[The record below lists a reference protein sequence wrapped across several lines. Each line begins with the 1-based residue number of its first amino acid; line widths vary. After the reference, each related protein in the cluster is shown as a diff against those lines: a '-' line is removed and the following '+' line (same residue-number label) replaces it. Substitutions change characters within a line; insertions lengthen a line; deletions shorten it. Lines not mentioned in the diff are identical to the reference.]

1 MKIALIIACALI
13 VLGLVIGIIGLAL
26 IGFNFKEMSTMKTVE
41 NTYTVAQPFSHIAI
55 EASIAKIEIAP
66 ATDGICRVDCEENDK
81 LYFTVSV
88 SGDTLCI
95 DLVDGTKWYDF
106 IGVNAGNVSATVY
119 LPESAY
125 ASLSIKN
132 STGAAS
138 VASGFTFGSATIK
151 STTGS
156 LRFSGNVTGDLNAK
170 LSTGTLTLTD
180 AAVGGNLT
188 MESSSGSIKTSNV
201 SIGGT
206 LNVETDTGSVKMNT
220 VTCATL
226 EMKYETGS
234 VTLTDVL
241 ASEKMEIDGS
251 TGSLRFERA
260 DAPTIKIETSTG
272 SVRGTL
278 RSEKIFYAKSSTGS
292 VNVPRGTQGG
302 ICEIETS
309 TGSIDITIE

>member
-1 MKIALIIACALI
+1 MKIALIIACALV

-26 IGFNFKEMSTMKTVE
+26 IGFNFKEMSTVKTVE
-41 NTYTVAQPFSHIAI
+41 NTYTIAQPFSHVRISS
-55 EASIAKIEIAP
+55 SIGSLEIRP
-66 ATDGICRVDCEENDK
+66 ATDGVCRLECVETAK
-81 LYFTVSV
+81 LYYTHTLEN
-88 SGDTLCI
+88 DTLCI
-95 DLVDGTKWYDF
+95 MLTNDMKWPDY
-106 IGVNAGNVSATVY
+106 IGINTASARAVLY
-119 LPESAY
+119 LPDAAY
-125 ASLSIKN
+125 ASLCVES
-132 STGAAS
+132 STGS
-138 VASGFTFGSATIK
+138 TKVENGLTFGSVM
-151 STTGS
+151 
-156 LRFSGNVTGDLNAK
+156 LRG
-170 LSTGTLTLTD
+170 STGTLSFSASVTETLDIT
-180 AAVGGNLT
+180 
-188 MESSSGSIKTSNV
+188 SSTGSIKISSV
-201 SIGGT
+201 SVGGT

-260 DAPTIKIETSTG
+260 DAPIIKVDTSTG

-292 VNVPRGTQGG
+292 IDVPRGTQGG

-309 TGSIDITIE
+309 TGSIHITIE

>member
-1 MKIALIIACALI
+1 MKIALIIACALV

-26 IGFNFKEMSTMKTVE
+26 IGFNFKEMSTVKTVE
-41 NTYTVAQPFSHIAI
+41 NTYTIAQPFSHVRISS
-55 EASIAKIEIAP
+55 SIGSLEIRP
-66 ATDGICRVDCEENDK
+66 ATDGVCRLECVETAK
-81 LYFTVSV
+81 LYYTHTLEN
-88 SGDTLCI
+88 DTLCI
-95 DLVDGTKWYDF
+95 TLTNDMKWSDY
-106 IGVNAGNVSATVY
+106 IGINTASARAVLY
-119 LPESAY
+119 LPDAAY
-125 ASLSIKN
+125 ASLCVEN
-132 STGAAS
+132 STGS
-138 VASGFTFGSATIK
+138 TKVENGLTFGSVM
-151 STTGS
+151 
-156 LRFSGNVTGDLNAK
+156 LRG
-170 LSTGTLTLTD
+170 STGTLSFSASVTETLDIT
-180 AAVGGNLT
+180 
-188 MESSSGSIKTSNV
+188 SSTGSIKISSV
-201 SIGGT
+201 SVGGT

-260 DAPTIKIETSTG
+260 DAPTIKVDTSTG

-292 VNVPRGTQGG
+292 IDVPRGTQGG

-309 TGSIDITIE
+309 TGSIHITIE